1 MQTLIQVFRADLRRQ
16 PRSLLSDL
24 VPKYALATTIYAV
37 GLGYVLVLWNDFVE
51 VESLLHRITF
61 DQAETLL
68 RQKLQLGAV
77 FLCIFYSPLL
87 LRRFFFTAFVASA
100 CASFLSQIHDL
111 SEYFA
116 LSFSTNQV
124 ERIQQQ
130 FIFFNFNLLS
140 LVRLLL
146 LGLLIWASVQIWG
159 KLRRTAS

>member
-1 MQTLIQVFRADLRRQ
+1 MSV
-16 PRSLLSDL
+16 
-24 VPKYALATTIYAV
+24 
-37 GLGYVLVLWNDFVE
+37 
-51 VESLLHRITF
+51 
-61 DQAETLL
+61 
-68 RQKLQLGAV
+68 
-77 FLCIFYSPLL
+77 
-87 LRRFFFTAFVASA
+87 
-100 CASFLSQIHDL
+100 LSQINDL

-146 LGLLIWASVQIWG
+146 LGLLIWASVQKWG

>member
-1 MQTLIQVFRADLRRQ
+1 MSV
-16 PRSLLSDL
+16 
-24 VPKYALATTIYAV
+24 
-37 GLGYVLVLWNDFVE
+37 
-51 VESLLHRITF
+51 
-61 DQAETLL
+61 
-68 RQKLQLGAV
+68 
-77 FLCIFYSPLL
+77 
-87 LRRFFFTAFVASA
+87 
-100 CASFLSQIHDL
+100 LSQINDL